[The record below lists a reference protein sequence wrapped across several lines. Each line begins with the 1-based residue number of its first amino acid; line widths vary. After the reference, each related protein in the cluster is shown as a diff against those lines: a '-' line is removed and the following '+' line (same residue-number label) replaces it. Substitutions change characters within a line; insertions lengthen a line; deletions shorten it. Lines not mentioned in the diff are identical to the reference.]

1 MKKSSWILKKMGWDI
16 KGRIPDDIKKAV
28 LIVAP
33 HTSTWDTVIGR
44 LAFWHLDHDIKIL
57 IKKEAFFFPL
67 GVILRKIGGIPVNR
81 KKNMRMTESIAKMF
95 DEHDELILVITPEG
109 TRTRVKEWKKGF
121 YHIARIANVPI
132 ALGWMDY
139 TDKKGGVAKMFY
151 PTGNME
157 KDMAE
162 ITNFYKG
169 LRGKH
174 PERSTTIALH

>member
-16 KGRIPDDIKKAV
+16 YGRIPDDIKKTV

-33 HTSTWDTVIGR
+33 HTSLWDTVIGR

-57 IKKEAFFFPL
+57 IKGEAFFWPFS
-67 GVILRKIGGIPVNR
+67 ILLKKIGGVPVNR
-81 KKNMRMTESIAKMF
+81 QKNTRMVETVAEMF
-95 DEHDELILVITPEG
+95 NEYEELILVITPEA
-109 TRTRVKEWKKGF
+109 TRTYVDKWKTGF
-121 YHIARIANVPI
+121 YHISRLAKVPI

-151 PTGNME
+151 PSDDMD

-162 ITNFYKG
+162 IMDFYKG
-169 LRGKH
+169 FRGKH
-174 PERSTTIALH
+174 PERSNNQPDL